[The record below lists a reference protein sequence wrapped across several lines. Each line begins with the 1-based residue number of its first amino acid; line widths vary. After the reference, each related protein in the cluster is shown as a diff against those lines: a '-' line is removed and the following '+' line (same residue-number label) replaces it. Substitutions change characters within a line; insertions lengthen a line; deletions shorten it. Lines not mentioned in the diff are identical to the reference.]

1 MDEQALRQCLINVD
15 KPLESLPAVQLSESE
30 ATRIKYGQALS
41 VEKPLQGMV
50 RMYHANVFLGLG
62 EMLLDDK
69 LAPKKLF
76 NLDNEP
82 A

>member
-1 MDEQALRQCLINVD
+1 
-15 KPLESLPAVQLSESE
+15 
-30 ATRIKYGQALS
+30 
-41 VEKPLQGMV
+41 
-50 RMYHANVFLGLG
+50 MYHANVFLGLG